1 MVVVLSCLQCL
12 NKGVIKFLIII
23 YIQSYNCIDMS
34 VILKEMLSEFVYGG
48 MDGVITT
55 VAIIAG
61 TMGADIS
68 TKYALILGFSNILA
82 DGFSMGISRYN
93 SLVDI
98 VATNSELSRTSP
110 ILSALATFFFF
121 VLMGLIP
128 LFPFL
133 MNIEKENI
141 RRWLVLSS
149 FVAFLII
156 GGVKG
161 FYSRRFKKSLLE
173 VVVIGSIGA
182 AISYFVASYM
192 NHRFEHTNSKTHGKD
207 NIRDTDS
214 EDDSVMS
221 DDIFSKRN
229 KGIYPMLY

>member
-1 MVVVLSCLQCL
+1 
-12 NKGVIKFLIII
+12 
-23 YIQSYNCIDMS
+23 MS
-34 VILKEMLSEFVYGG
+34 VNLKEMLSEFVYGG

-68 TKYALILGFSNILA
+68 TKYALILGLSNILA

-98 VATNSELSRTSP
+98 VASNSELSRTSP

-141 RRWLVLSS
+141 RKWLVFSS
-149 FVAFLII
+149 LVAFLLI

-161 FYSRRFKKSLLE
+161 MYSRRFKKSIFE
-173 VVVIGSIGA
+173 VVFIGSIGA

-192 NHRFEHTNSKTHGKD
+192 NNRFAYTSSKTSREKGEG
-207 NIRDTDS
+207 NDS
-214 EDDSVMS
+214 EGVVDGDDS
-221 DDIFSKRN
+221 IFAKRN
-229 KGIYPMLY
+229 KGLYPMLY